1 MNSLSEDLVV
11 PFDDVRML
19 SRSSQDTTDTQ
30 PFAKRLSVVESESTF
45 LVNDESVR
53 RSPDLHPYLVE
64 LCAQFLFGFVS
75 QYADCTPASSLI
87 YQMKNNEVQY
97 E

>member
-19 SRSSQDTTDTQ
+19 SRSSQDTIDTESL
-30 PFAKRLSVVESESTF
+30 AEGLSVIVSEPTF

-53 RSPDLHPYLVE
+53 RSPDLD
-64 LCAQFLFGFVS
+64 Q
-75 QYADCTPASSLI
+75 I
-87 YQMKNNEVQY
+87 W
-97 E
+97 